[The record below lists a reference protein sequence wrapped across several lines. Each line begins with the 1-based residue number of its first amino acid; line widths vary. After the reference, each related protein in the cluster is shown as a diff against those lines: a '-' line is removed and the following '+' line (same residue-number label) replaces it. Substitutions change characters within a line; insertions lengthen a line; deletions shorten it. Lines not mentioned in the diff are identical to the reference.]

1 MAKVQTSTIKFGL
14 FGFYVLEIL
23 EFEFYPHKVYIPF
36 ALAAVPLCIFS
47 VSLSCLFSLSNK
59 IMTHNFP
66 YVTSFSLCHVTLFYW
81 TNKAC
86 VTSLCDKQ
94 NIISGGKIQILKFQ
108 CVRSKDPQT
117 LGV

>member
-47 VSLSCLFSLSNK
+47 VSLLCLFSLSNK
-59 IMTHNFP
+59 IMTQ
-66 YVTSFSLCHVTLFYW
+66 FSLCYIILIMPRDIILLD
-81 TNKAC
+81 KQ
-86 VTSLCDKQ
+86 SMCDK
-94 NIISGGKIQILKFQ
+94 LM
-108 CVRSKDPQT
+108 
-117 LGV
+117 